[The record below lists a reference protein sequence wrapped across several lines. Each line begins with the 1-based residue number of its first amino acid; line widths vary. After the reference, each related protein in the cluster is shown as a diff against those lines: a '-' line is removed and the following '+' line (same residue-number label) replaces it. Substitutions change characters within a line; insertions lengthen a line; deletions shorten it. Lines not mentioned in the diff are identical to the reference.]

1 MMKILMEGPK
11 FLHGDNQIKNKTY
24 KKMFISAKDLE
35 KKEKTDRRTN
45 CISLSV
51 TISLTGVLNYLLF

>member
-35 KKEKTDRRTN
+35 KRRKLIGGQIVFLYQSPSPSQV
-45 CISLSV
+45 C
-51 TISLTGVLNYLLF
+51 

>member
-1 MMKILMEGPK
+1 MKILMEGPK

-35 KKEKTDRRTN
+35 KRRKLIGGQIVFLYQSPSPSQV
-45 CISLSV
+45 C
-51 TISLTGVLNYLLF
+51 